1 MTQPILGVLFGGKSN
16 EYEVSLLSA
25 AAILP
30 ALDRAGIPRLALWMA
45 RDGRL
50 FLFTGGASS
59 LKTGLSDVDPA
70 TLSPCDPVRGGV
82 LLRAGGF
89 LPLSGIL
96 PAVHGGATEDGRL
109 QGALDLLSIPYAG
122 SGAEACAV
130 SMNKH
135 LTKTLLS
142 AAGIPVAGG
151 FAETV
156 GDDDGD
162 AVLRAENELG
172 YPLFVKPARSG
183 SSIGAGVARNRAEL
197 LSRIA
202 DAKTTDRLLLFEPRI
217 VGREIEVGVIEN
229 ETGEPVATPPGE
241 LFYGGAE
248 FYDYTA
254 KYGAGAAT
262 RIPADLPAALSVEL
276 RETALLAFRTLGCR
290 HYARVDFFVTGERSF
305 LLNEVNALPGLTDKS
320 MFPRLCA
327 ATGLDFT
334 ALVRRLASFATEARA

>member
-16 EYEVSLLSA
+16 EHEVSLLSA
-25 AAILP
+25 SAILP
-30 ALDRAGIPRLALWMA
+30 TLEREGIPRLALWMD

-50 FLFTGGASS
+50 FLFSGGAAALKSGAS
-59 LKTGLSDVDPA
+59 LDPA
-70 TLSPCDPVRGGV
+70 LLSPCDLVRGGV
-82 LLRAGGF
+82 LLRGGGF

-96 PAVHGGATEDGRL
+96 PAVHGGMTEDGRL

-130 SMNKH
+130 SMNKN

-151 FAETV
+151 FAATV
-156 GDDDGD
+156 GDADG
-162 AVLRAENELG
+162 AVRRVENELG

-183 SSIGAGVARNRAEL
+183 SSIGAGVARDRAEL
-197 LSRIA
+197 FLRIA
-202 DAKTTDRLLLFEPRI
+202 DAKTTDRLLLFEPLI

-229 ETGEPVATPPGE
+229 DRGEPVATPPGE

-248 FYDYTA
+248 FYDYAA
-254 KYGAGAAT
+254 KYGVGAET
-262 RIPADLPAALSVEL
+262 VIPADLPAPLSDALRKTALS
-276 RETALLAFRTLGCR
+276 AFRTLGCR
-290 HYARVDFFVTGERSF
+290 HYARIDFFLPDGGLF

-327 ATGLDFT
+327 ATGIGFP